1 MSVMRGGQ
9 TLKEGYIGRNNIL
22 RQQILMPGE
31 RMDVRMKGKVR
42 METLRERD
50 AMRIHATLNTF
61 IQPCRWLD
69 GNWVDYIKNQTGTPA
84 PAFTGR
90 TDLANLGIGG
100 TTSPGRDTLDIYEK
114 GPIQIHNMWF
124 KWPEDADITVWPSNG
139 SKAVPLSSA
148 WNRARYTNAADTSYD
163 VASATSD
170 MHITDLAEA
179 QAEFRSLTKKNLTF
193 GRWQEYMQLT
203 WNADGS
209 REVDKVPILIDS
221 TEVGVNP
228 REVPAT
234 DGASL
239 GQWQSIYDF
248 DIDHSINQIIAPEH
262 MLVTYILTV
271 RFSPMVE
278 GLMPLANNL
287 CQPWEHAANPEY
299 IESYPP
305 QQVQSNQVLADTTGS
320 FTLGYLPAGWQWRCE
335 HDVIG
340 NLVETKNTF
349 AYMNVPTTQAEAKD
363 ATRVK
368 SAFRS
373 SALGDYYT
381 DVYFTEN
388 CYQPIG
394 TARDSYFA
402 GMLDHTKHIGNSNDE
417 FPFGGKML

>member
-1 MSVMRGGQ
+1 MSVSRGGQ

-22 RQQILMPGE
+22 RQQIMMPGE
-31 RMDVRMKGKVR
+31 RMDVRMRGKVR

-50 AMRIHATLNTF
+50 AMRIHATLSTF
-61 IQPCRWLD
+61 MTPIRWLD
-69 GNWVDYIKNQTGTPA
+69 SNYTAFVRDGTPA
-84 PAFTGR
+84 LALGAI
-90 TDLANLGIGG
+90 TDLASLGIGG
-100 TTSPGRDTLDIYEK
+100 TTSPARNILQLFED
-114 GPIQIHNMWF
+114 GPIKIHNEWY
-124 KWPEDADITVWPSNG
+124 KWPESADITAWPSQG
-139 SKAVPLSSA
+139 SVAVPLSSA
-148 WNRARYTNAADTSYD
+148 WNRARFTNA
-163 VASATSD
+163 SD
-170 MHITDLAEA
+170 EVGISPYSGSDIGVTDIAEA
-179 QAEFRSLTKKNLTF
+179 QAQFRSQTKDNLSF
-193 GRWQEYMQLT
+193 GRWQEYMQNT
-203 WNADGS
+203 WSSNGS
-209 REVDKVPILIDS
+209 REVDQVPVLID
-221 TEVGVNP
+221 TVEVGVNP

-262 MLVTYILTV
+262 MLITHILTV

-278 GLMPLANNL
+278 GVMPLSTDVP
-287 CQPWEHAANPEY
+287 QRWEFAADPEY
-299 IESYPP
+299 IDSYPP
-305 QQVQSNQVLADTTGS
+305 QSVSSSEVLADTTGAFS
-320 FTLGYLPAGWQWRCE
+320 LGYLPAGWQWRCE

-394 TARDSYFA
+394 SARDSYFA
-402 GMLDHTKHIGNSNDE
+402 GMLDHTRGMGNSNDE